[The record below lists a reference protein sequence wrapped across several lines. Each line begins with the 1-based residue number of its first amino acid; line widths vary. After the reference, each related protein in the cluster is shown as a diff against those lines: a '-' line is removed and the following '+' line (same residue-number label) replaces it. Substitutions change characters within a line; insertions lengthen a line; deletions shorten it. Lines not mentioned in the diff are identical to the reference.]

1 MVLTNKK
8 KGMFQ
13 AGARVLIMLGAS
25 SLVGLLAH
33 SVGLDRQQVISCSI
47 FIVIIMATLLFW
59 KLRLAIAFVGI
70 GALMGTNVLTLPTF
84 IRECKLDVILFL
96 VGMMVT
102 VGVLKELGLFT
113 WIIQCVIGLRGI
125 TGPRFVVIIVFLG
138 AFMACAV
145 DEVTSIVFVA
155 TLIFQVC
162 DTLKVRPI
170 PFVII
175 AVLGTNVG
183 SSGTMLGNPVG
194 ILIGQNAS
202 PPLRFADF
210 LVWSFPIMLVTLSVS
225 LCVMMYWFRRDIRIL
240 SQRLEARREMGLG
253 LGPLVKVPYKRGL
266 AILVGMICFI
276 GLHHNLE
283 QLLGLAPNTVL
294 IVAPLVIAG
303 LLMLWRHE
311 RSRHYIESDV
321 EWWTLLFFIML
332 FAVAGT
338 LEETQV
344 TARIAA
350 YFQQAFG
357 NRQSILTP
365 LVIGISAVGSA
376 FVDNIVFAAAFM
388 PVVNKLEQ
396 TPLLWALLQGTCL
409 GGNIT
414 MIGSTANIVA
424 LGMLE
429 KRYRIHILFFE
440 WLKIGSIVGLVSCLI
455 AWAGITVLA
464 PHMPT
469 VTERRQKVL
478 SHEDGSRPRVDSEGG
493 SEQLRRTGDGFVE
506 RALPVMLLGEP
517 WPDVEEVKLI
527 SGLNE
532 EREPASLGLG
542 FESGVLK

>member
-1 MVLTNKK
+1 MRFANNKI
-8 KGMFQ
+8 GV
-13 AGARVLIMLGAS
+13 AHTGVRAVIMLAAS
-25 SLVGLLAH
+25 ALVGLLAL
-33 SVGLDRQQVISCSI
+33 SVGFDRQQVISCAI
-47 FIVIIMATLLFW
+47 FIMIIMATLLFW
-59 KLRLAIAFVGI
+59 KFRLAIAFVGI

-113 WIIQCVIGLRGI
+113 WIIQCVIGLRSI
-125 TGPRFVVIIVFLG
+125 TGPRFVLIIVFLG

-162 DTLKVRPI
+162 DTLKVRPM
-170 PFVII
+170 PFII
-175 AVLGTNVG
+175 VAVLGTNIG

-210 LVWSFPIMLVTLSVS
+210 LVWSFPIMLVTLSAS

-253 LGPLVKVPYKRGL
+253 LGPLVEVPYKRGL
-266 AILVGMICFI
+266 AILAGMICFI
-276 GLHHNLE
+276 AMHHRLE

-321 EWWTLLFFIML
+321 EWWTLLFFMML

-338 LEETQV
+338 LQETRV
-344 TARIAA
+344 TARIAD

-357 NRQSILTP
+357 NRLLVLTP

-376 FVDNIVFAAAFM
+376 FVDNIVFAAAFV

-440 WLKIGSIVGLVSCLI
+440 WLKIGAIVGLVSCLI
-455 AWAGITVLA
+455 AWAGIAVLA

-469 VTERRQKVL
+469 AAERREKVL
-478 SHEDGSRPRVDSEGG
+478 SHEYGSQPHPESQGSSSQVPHAGDELVEGAV
-493 SEQLRRTGDGFVE
+493 SAAAVSSSQ
-506 RALPVMLLGEP
+506 
-517 WPDVEEVKLI
+517 
-527 SGLNE
+527 GL
-532 EREPASLGLG
+532 
-542 FESGVLK
+542 ESGALN